1 MASIGIIRNGGIE
14 EIVIDSDVPNLLF
27 GTSDIGS
34 QKRERRDIGKTLKKT
49 GLEVFATDAPWPND
63 LYVINHGLVLSE
75 LDFGELA
82 HGGNYIFGDG
92 FVLVSGSVEDR
103 IKKFLR
109 DSAQFRQFFGRD
121 QMLFTP
127 PYEGRIVGINGFE
140 LKTSHLDTTV
150 GYVPS
155 NRILSV
161 NLSHYTQQ
169 QELFDYIRKRFGLT
183 VILTQSVGMPNNFY
197 VIVHNGSPIVIA
209 NIQNNPFK
217 SRQNGLRV
225 LETPHDIV
233 NLPGKFGGSVKC
245 VVNCSPTPQLWD
257 NLEIPYRRWGITLDS
272 SYVRH

>member
-14 EIVIDSDVPNLLF
+14 EIVTDSDVPNLLF
-27 GTSDIGS
+27 GTSEIRS
-34 QKRERRDIGKTLKKT
+34 QKKERRDIGKALKKT
-49 GLEVFATDAPWPND
+49 GLEVFATNAPWPND
-63 LYVINHGLVLSE
+63 LYAISHRLVLSE
-75 LDFGELA
+75 RDFGELA

-103 IKKFLR
+103 LKKFLR

-121 QMLFTP
+121 LIIFTP
-127 PYEGRIVGINGFE
+127 PYEGRIAGIDGFE

-169 QELFDYIRKRFGLT
+169 QELFDCLIRRFGLT
-183 VILTQSVGMPNNFY
+183 LFLTQSDGMPNNFY
-197 VIVHNGSPIVIA
+197 VIRHNGSPIVVA
-209 NIQNNPFK
+209 NTQNNPFK
-217 SRQNGLRV
+217 DRQNGLRV
-225 LETPHDIV
+225 LETPHEIV

-245 VVNCSPTPQLWD
+245 VVNYSPTPQLWD
-257 NLEIPYRRWGITLDS
+257 NLEIPYRRWGIALDS
-272 SYVRH
+272 SYARH